1 MKMKKKIISLLI
13 AIMAMLQV
21 LPLMAQNIQQTPADK
36 LFAQYREQYSQEAQV
51 LTLDKS
57 GIKDVYNSE
66 EAKKAEFFINHTQS
80 AVVLVFPIRKQNLFQ
95 RPNGI

>member
-36 LFAQYREQYSQEAQV
+36 L
-51 LTLDKS
+51 LK
-57 GIKDVYNSE
+57 
-66 EAKKAEFFINHTQS
+66 
-80 AVVLVFPIRKQNLFQ
+80 FPTCK
-95 RPNGI
+95 

>member
-66 EAKKAEFFINHTQS
+66 EAKKLSSLSTILSRLSCSF
-80 AVVLVFPIRKQNLFQ
+80 FPIRKQNLFQ